1 MWRKGME
8 QTYSVLMSV
17 YYREKAEYLRQ
28 SIESVVHQTISPDEF
43 MIVCD
48 GTLTDE
54 LDAVLEEYR
63 EKYPKLIKL
72 LRLKEN
78 KGLGKSLNAGLSKC
92 RNELIARMD
101 SDDICFLDRM
111 ERELRA
117 INEKQA
123 AIVSGT
129 VVEFEGSIENV
140 LQQKTVPQTDEE
152 IRRYMRRRNP
162 FNHPA
167 VMFRRSCVMAA
178 GGYKDFPMFED
189 YYLWVRMLKKNFT
202 GYNLQEPVLYMR
214 AGEELYERRGGVSYA
229 RQVIRFRKY
238 LLTSGV
244 SNIADFI
251 VTAGGHAL
259 VALMPA
265 GLRKCF
271 YQKALRK

>member
-123 AIVSGT
+123 AIVSGP

>member
-1 MWRKGME
+1 ME